1 MWQPLNAVLFCTWF
15 GFYCSH
21 VAQAGMDWKTA
32 YLQFIFGKR
41 TYYRISLIVG
51 PKRIYRPS
59 GPRGI
64 LFVSIAS
71 AADSF
76 RSTWGLERG
85 APECS
90 TQRFPAGTPH
100 VGQGTEDN
108 CLGVRSLIFIWIRC
122 DKTSRKTVPFRTL
135 CEPASETVDSTGQ
148 LLVNRACCRILMAQ

>member
-1 MWQPLNAVLFCTWF
+1 VLSCTSKHQLSRLLEN
-15 GFYCSH
+15 GILPDH
-21 VAQAGMDWKTA
+21 LHNRADRR
-32 YLQFIFGKR
+32 IFR
-41 TYYRISLIVG
+41 IVG
-51 PKRIYRPS
+51 RKEIYRRS

-76 RSTWGLERG
+76 RSTCGPERG

-108 CLGVRSLIFIWIRC
+108 CLGVRSLFLIWIRC
-122 DKTSRKTVPFRTL
+122 AKTSRKTVPFRTI
-135 CEPASETVDSTGQ
+135 CEPPIANCRFYRTTVG
-148 LLVNRACCRILMAQ
+148 NRAYHHLMGSHLINGGCPMFS